1 MASGWPRPS
10 LGPDT
15 QLPRGLAL
23 SHSDVAFRRP
33 GCSGCA
39 VQKDVQL
46 ESSGSSHLSWD
57 RSARLSA
64 VKTAAVR
71 GGLSWRGC
79 GSAGGRGSGAQA
91 ETESNLGSHT
101 SSVCASWHLGKRA
114 ELALLSR
121 CAGVSSRTPA
131 QLAQGRQP
139 GMGPRMGRGPE
150 TGGLFLPL
158 GVERR
163 PL

>member
-1 MASGWPRPS
+1 MGRRPQWFLEAPCCACSLESPSPAASLEPGPS
-10 LGPDT
+10 L
-15 QLPRGLAL
+15 
-23 SHSDVAFRRP
+23 
-33 GCSGCA
+33 SG
-39 VQKDVQL
+39 
-46 ESSGSSHLSWD
+46 
-57 RSARLSA
+57 SARLSA

-79 GSAGGRGSGAQA
+79 RSAGGRGSGAQA

-101 SSVCASWHLGKRA
+101 SSICASWHLGKRA

-131 QLAQGRQP
+131 QLAQGRRP